1 MKLFFRLTLAYLA
14 ISVLATAL
22 YRDLGEEVVVDAT
35 ITTLAF
41 ASVMKGTLVWAFPA
55 IAIVPFAVG
64 WRFFATNLGQVGYAV
79 FGSVI
84 FQAAFSFL
92 KSTIPFIVPFHADP
106 PLAAFDRW
114 LHGGIDP
121 WVIAHRWAPVLPME
135 RLFNVYLSI
144 WTLAAI
150 GLVVVIAMTDR
161 DRQRIARYLV
171 LFFAAWIVLGN
182 LLALAVSS
190 VGPVYYDALLGGDR
204 FAGLT
209 AALAE
214 PPFAGSRISEAQGY
228 LWAAYS
234 ESGMALGSGISAF
247 PSVHLGVA
255 TMTALYMGERSR
267 WLILPGV
274 LFVAAIL
281 FLSVYTGYHY
291 AVDGY
296 FSIVFM
302 LGVWA
307 VVRRIQG
314 AEGRWRA
321 PIARPGR
328 SAAPRFPQPDVSRG

>member
-1 MKLFFRLTLAYLA
+1 MKLFFRLTLAYMA
-14 ISVLATAL
+14 FSVLVTAL
-22 YRDLGEEVVVDAT
+22 SRDIGFELMSDAG
-35 ITTLAF
+35 IATLAF
-41 ASVMKGTLVWAFPA
+41 ASVMMNAGIWVFPA
-55 IAIVPFAVG
+55 IAVVPFVLG
-64 WRFFATNLGQVGYAV
+64 WRHFAGNLGQVGYAV

-92 KSTIPFIVPFHADP
+92 KSTIPFIVPFYADP

-150 GLVVVIAMTDR
+150 GFVVVIAMTDR
-161 DRQRIARYLV
+161 DQQRIARHLV
-171 LFFAAWIVLGN
+171 LFFAAWVVLGN
-182 LLALAVSS
+182 LLALAMSS

-209 AALAE
+209 AALAG

-274 LFVAAIL
+274 LFVAVIL

-296 FSIVFM
+296 FSILFM

-307 VVRRIQG
+307 VVRRVQQ
-314 AEGRWRA
+314 AEGRWNRDGPGVRA
-321 PIARPGR
+321 PNLRTNP
-328 SAAPRFPQPDVSRG
+328 